1 MKDQF
6 CSFYTNSEDITFY
19 MSSRLGIHD
28 GDIILEPSAGEGI
41 FIDEILNAKKQVHID
56 ALDINDDAISVL
68 QKKYDD
74 NPDVDVRKT
83 DTLFDPQLDKYDIS
97 QLWLKQ
103 TDTLLDEQ
111 LDFFNSTGG
120 YYTGVIGNPPYGA
133 WQDYE
138 RRDQLKKKYVGQY
151 VKETYSL
158 FLLRC
163 ISVLK
168 LNGRLSFIIPDT
180 FLYVNMHTKLRELLL
195 KKTKIEEIIIFP
207 SKFFPGISFGYSN
220 LCIIT
225 LERSE
230 IQDAINNSVKIYRG
244 FKKSEE
250 FRQLIAN
257 DTLPA
262 YIEQFNLKQSEVL
275 SNPQHRFVF
284 ADNQIVSL
292 LRETTVNLGDVADV
306 VTGFYTGNNTKFIK
320 AASNAV
326 KGAKNYEVID
336 PSMIVDNSSTD
347 GASDLSEAYIPF
359 IKSAS
364 DKRYIRSR
372 EDWYVRWDSET
383 VSFYKADKKARFQN
397 SEYYFKTGI
406 GIPMVKSSRIKAF
419 LMQNRV
425 FDQSIV
431 GIFPKDK
438 TKLNYILALMNS
450 DIINQII
457 HIINPT
463 ANNSANYIKLI
474 PYIEPSSM
482 LLDEISETVDRI
494 VELSENI
501 DDKTIKQMEDKI
513 DSMITSIY
521 LVSSH
526 KQAK

>member
-19 MSSRLGIHD
+19 MSSRLGIHN

-41 FIDEILNAKKQVHID
+41 FIDEVLKTRKKVHID
-56 ALDINDDAISVL
+56 ALDINDDAISIL

-83 DTLFDPQLDKYDIS
+83 DTLFDSQLDKYDIS

-120 YYTGVIGNPPYGA
+120 HYTGVIGNPPYGA

-138 RRDQLKKKYVGQY
+138 RRDRLKKKYVGQY

-230 IQDAINNSVKIYRG
+230 MQVAINNSVKIYRG

-250 FRQLIAN
+250 FRRLIVN
-257 DTLPA
+257 DTLPS
-262 YIEQFNLKQSEVL
+262 YIENFNLKQSDVL

-292 LRETTVNLGDVADV
+292 LKKTTVNLGDIADV
-306 VTGFYTGNNTKFIK
+306 VTGFYTGNNKKFIK
-320 AASNAV
+320 AASDTV

-336 PSMIVDNSSTD
+336 QSMIVDNSSTD
-347 GASDLSEAYIPF
+347 GEPNLSEAYIPF

-364 DKRYIRSR
+364 ETRYVRNH

-383 VSFYKADKKARFQN
+383 VSFHKADKKARFQN
-397 SEYYFKTGI
+397 SDYYFKTGI
-406 GIPMVKSSRIKAF
+406 GIPMVKSSKIKAF

-438 TKLNYILALMNS
+438 AKLNYILALMNS

-474 PYIEPSSM
+474 PYIEPSCSA
-482 LLDEISETVDRI
+482 LKIINDLVNKIFKLSEEGAISEVNKI
-494 VELSENI
+494 EKEI
-501 DDKTIKQMEDKI
+501 DC
-513 DSMITSIY
+513 MITDIY
-521 LVSSH
+521 F
-526 KQAK
+526 KR

>member
-1 MKDQF
+1 MKNQF

-19 MSSRLGIHD
+19 MSSRLGIHN

-41 FIDEILNAKKQVHID
+41 FIDEVLKTRKKVHID
-56 ALDINDDAISVL
+56 ALDINDDAISIL

-83 DTLFDPQLDKYDIS
+83 DTLFDSQLDKYDIS

-120 YYTGVIGNPPYGA
+120 HYTGVIGNPPYGA

-138 RRDQLKKKYVGQY
+138 RRDRLKKKYVGQY

-230 IQDAINNSVKIYRG
+230 MQVAINNSVKIYRG

-250 FRQLIAN
+250 FRRLIVN
-257 DTLPA
+257 DTLPS
-262 YIEQFNLKQSEVL
+262 YIENFNLKQSDVL

-292 LRETTVNLGDVADV
+292 LKKTTVNLGDIADV
-306 VTGFYTGNNTKFIK
+306 VTGFYTGNNKKFIK
-320 AASNAV
+320 AASDTV

-336 PSMIVDNSSTD
+336 QSMIVDNSSTD
-347 GASDLSEAYIPF
+347 GEPNLSEAYIPF

-364 DKRYIRSR
+364 ETRYVRNH

-397 SEYYFKTGI
+397 SDYYFKTGI
-406 GIPMVKSSRIKAF
+406 GIPMVKSSKIKAF

-438 TKLNYILALMNS
+438 AKLNYILALMNS

-474 PYIEPSSM
+474 PYIEPSCSA
-482 LLDEISETVDRI
+482 LKIINDLVNKIFKLSEEGAISEVNKI
-494 VELSENI
+494 EKEI
-501 DDKTIKQMEDKI
+501 DC
-513 DSMITSIY
+513 MITDIY
-521 LVSSH
+521 F
-526 KQAK
+526 KR

>member
-1 MKDQF
+1 MKNQF

-19 MSSRLGIHD
+19 MSSRLGIHN

-41 FIDEILNAKKQVHID
+41 FIDEVLKTRKKVHID

-83 DTLFDPQLDKYDIS
+83 DTLFDSQLDKYDIS

-120 YYTGVIGNPPYGA
+120 HYTGVIGNPPYGA

-138 RRDQLKKKYVGQY
+138 RRDRLKKKYVGQY

-207 SKFFPGISFGYSN
+207 SKFFPGICFGYSN

-230 IQDAINNSVKIYRG
+230 MQDAINNSVKIYRG

-250 FRQLIAN
+250 FRRLIAN

-262 YIEQFNLKQSEVL
+262 YIESFNLKQSDVL
-275 SNPQHRFVF
+275 SNSQHRFVF

-292 LRETTVNLGDVADV
+292 LKKTTVNLGDIADV
-306 VTGFYTGNNTKFIK
+306 VTGFYTGNNKEFIK
-320 AASNAV
+320 AASDTV

-336 PSMIVDNSSTD
+336 QSMIVDNSSTD
-347 GASDLSEAYIPF
+347 GEPNLSEAYIPF

-364 DKRYIRSR
+364 ETRYVRNH

-397 SEYYFKTGI
+397 SDYYFKTGI
-406 GIPMVKSSRIKAF
+406 GIPMVKSSKIKAF

-438 TKLNYILALMNS
+438 TKLNYIWALMNS

-474 PYIEPSSM
+474 PYIEPSCSA
-482 LLDEISETVDRI
+482 LKIINDLVNKIFKLSEEGAISEVNKI
-494 VELSENI
+494 EKEI
-501 DDKTIKQMEDKI
+501 DC
-513 DSMITSIY
+513 MITDIY
-521 LVSSH
+521 F
-526 KQAK
+526 KR

>member
-6 CSFYTNSEDITFY
+6 CSFYTNSEDITCY
-19 MSSRLGIHD
+19 MSSRLGIHN

-41 FIDEILNAKKQVHID
+41 FIDEVLKTRKKVHID
-56 ALDINDDAISVL
+56 ALDINDDAISIL

-83 DTLFDPQLDKYDIS
+83 DTLFDSQLDKYDIS

-120 YYTGVIGNPPYGA
+120 HYTGDIGNPPYGA

-138 RRDQLKKKYVGQY
+138 RRDRLKKKYVGQY

-230 IQDAINNSVKIYRG
+230 MQVAINNSVKIYRG

-250 FRQLIAN
+250 FRRLIVN
-257 DTLPA
+257 DTLPS
-262 YIEQFNLKQSEVL
+262 YIENFNLKQSDVL

-292 LRETTVNLGDVADV
+292 LKKTTVNLGDIADV
-306 VTGFYTGNNTKFIK
+306 VTGFYTGNNKKFIK
-320 AASNAV
+320 AASDTV

-336 PSMIVDNSSTD
+336 QSMIVDNSSTD
-347 GASDLSEAYIPF
+347 GEPNLSEAYIPF

-364 DKRYIRSR
+364 ETRYVRNH

-397 SEYYFKTGI
+397 SDYYFKTGI
-406 GIPMVKSSRIKAF
+406 GIPMVKSSKIKAF

-438 TKLNYILALMNS
+438 AKLNYILALMNS

-474 PYIEPSSM
+474 PYIEPSCSA
-482 LLDEISETVDRI
+482 LKIINDLVNKIFKLSEEGAISEVNKI
-494 VELSENI
+494 EKEI
-501 DDKTIKQMEDKI
+501 DC
-513 DSMITSIY
+513 MITDIY
-521 LVSSH
+521 F
-526 KQAK
+526 KR

>member
-1 MKDQF
+1 MKNQF

-19 MSSRLGIHD
+19 MSSRLGIHN

-41 FIDEILNAKKQVHID
+41 FIDEVLKTRKKVHID

-83 DTLFDPQLDKYDIS
+83 DTLFDSQLDKYDIS

-120 YYTGVIGNPPYGA
+120 HYTGVIGNPPYGA

-138 RRDQLKKKYVGQY
+138 RRDRLKKKYVGQY

-207 SKFFPGISFGYSN
+207 SKFFPGICFGYSN

-230 IQDAINNSVKIYRG
+230 MQDAINNSVKIYRG

-250 FRQLIAN
+250 FRRLIAN

-262 YIEQFNLKQSEVL
+262 YIESFNLRQSDVL
-275 SNPQHRFVF
+275 SNSQHRFVF

-292 LRETTVNLGDVADV
+292 LKKTTVNLGDIADV
-306 VTGFYTGNNTKFIK
+306 VTGFYTGNNKEFIK
-320 AASNAV
+320 AASDTV

-336 PSMIVDNSSTD
+336 QSMIVDNSSTD
-347 GASDLSEAYIPF
+347 GEPNLSEAYIPF

-364 DKRYIRSR
+364 ETRYVRNH

-397 SEYYFKTGI
+397 SDYYFKTGI
-406 GIPMVKSSRIKAF
+406 GIPMVKSSKIKAF

-474 PYIEPSSM
+474 PYIEPSCSA
-482 LLDEISETVDRI
+482 LKIINDLVNKIFKLSEEGAISEVNKI
-494 VELSENI
+494 EKEI
-501 DDKTIKQMEDKI
+501 DC
-513 DSMITSIY
+513 MITDIY
-521 LVSSH
+521 F
-526 KQAK
+526 KR

>member
-1 MKDQF
+1 MKNQF

-19 MSSRLGIHD
+19 MSSRLGIHN

-41 FIDEILNAKKQVHID
+41 FIDEVLKTRKKVHID

-83 DTLFDPQLDKYDIS
+83 DTLFDSQLDKYDIS

-120 YYTGVIGNPPYGA
+120 HYTGVIGNPPYGA

-138 RRDQLKKKYVGQY
+138 RRDRLKKKYVGQY

-207 SKFFPGISFGYSN
+207 SKFFPGICFGYSN

-230 IQDAINNSVKIYRG
+230 MQDAINNSVKIYRG

-250 FRQLIAN
+250 FRRLIAN

-262 YIEQFNLKQSEVL
+262 YIESFNLKQSDVL
-275 SNPQHRFVF
+275 SNSQHRFVF

-292 LRETTVNLGDVADV
+292 LKKTTVNLGDIADV
-306 VTGFYTGNNTKFIK
+306 VTGFYTGNNKEFIK
-320 AASNAV
+320 AASDTV

-336 PSMIVDNSSTD
+336 QSMIVDNSSTD
-347 GASDLSEAYIPF
+347 GEPNLSEAYIPF

-364 DKRYIRSR
+364 ETRYVRNH

-397 SEYYFKTGI
+397 SDYYFKTGI
-406 GIPMVKSSRIKAF
+406 GIPMVKSSKIKAF

-474 PYIEPSSM
+474 PYIEPSCSA
-482 LLDEISETVDRI
+482 LKIINDLVNKIFK
-494 VELSENI
+494 LSEEGAFSEVNKIEKEI
-501 DDKTIKQMEDKI
+501 DC
-513 DSMITSIY
+513 MITDIY
-521 LVSSH
+521 F
-526 KQAK
+526 KR

>member
-1 MKDQF
+1 MKNQF

-19 MSSRLGIHD
+19 MSSRLGIHN

-41 FIDEILNAKKQVHID
+41 FIDEVLKTRKKVHID

-83 DTLFDPQLDKYDIS
+83 DTLFDSRLDKYDIS

-120 YYTGVIGNPPYGA
+120 HYTGVIGNPPYGA

-138 RRDQLKKKYVGQY
+138 RRDRLKKKYVGQY

-207 SKFFPGISFGYSN
+207 SKFFPGICFGYSN

-230 IQDAINNSVKIYRG
+230 MQDAINNSVKIYRG

-250 FRQLIAN
+250 FRRLIAN

-262 YIEQFNLKQSEVL
+262 YIESFNLKQSDVL
-275 SNPQHRFVF
+275 SNSQHRFVF

-292 LRETTVNLGDVADV
+292 LKKTTVNLGDIADV
-306 VTGFYTGNNTKFIK
+306 VTGFYTGNNKEFIK
-320 AASNAV
+320 AASDTV

-336 PSMIVDNSSTD
+336 QSMIVDNSSTD
-347 GASDLSEAYIPF
+347 GEPNLSEAYIPF

-364 DKRYIRSR
+364 ETRYVRNH

-397 SEYYFKTGI
+397 SDYYFKTGI
-406 GIPMVKSSRIKAF
+406 GIPMVKSSKIKAF

-474 PYIEPSSM
+474 PYIEPSCSA
-482 LLDEISETVDRI
+482 LKIINDLVNKIFKLSEEGAISEVNKI
-494 VELSENI
+494 EKEI
-501 DDKTIKQMEDKI
+501 DC
-513 DSMITSIY
+513 MITDIY
-521 LVSSH
+521 F
-526 KQAK
+526 KR

>member
-6 CSFYTNSEDITFY
+6 CSFYTNSEDITYY
-19 MSSRLGIHD
+19 MVSRLGIND

-41 FIDEILNAKKQVHID
+41 FIDEILQTRKKVHID

-68 QKKYDD
+68 KKKYDN
-74 NPDVDVRKT
+74 NPNIDVRKT
-83 DTLFDPQLDKYDIS
+83 DTLFDSQLDKYDIS

-103 TDTLLDEQ
+103 SDTLLDEQ
-111 LDFFNSTGG
+111 LDFFNFTGG
-120 YYTGVIGNPPYGA
+120 YYTGVVGNPPYGA
-133 WQDYE
+133 WQDYD

-168 LNGRLSFIIPDT
+168 FKGRLSFIIPDT
-180 FLYVNMHTKLRELLL
+180 FLFVNMHTKLRELLL

-230 IQDAINNSVKIYRG
+230 TQVALDNNVKVYKG
-244 FKKSEE
+244 FSRPNE
-250 FRQLIAN
+250 FRKLISN
-257 DTLPA
+257 DTLPEH
-262 YIEQFNLKQSEVL
+262 IELYSLKQSEVL

-284 ADNQIVSL
+284 ADTRISSL
-292 LRETTVNLGDVADV
+292 LNDSTINLGDVADI

-320 AASNAV
+320 VASKEV
-326 KGAKNYEVID
+326 KGAKNYTIID
-336 PSMIVDNSSTD
+336 PNTIVYNSSTD
-347 GASDLSEAYIPF
+347 GETGLSEAYIPF

-364 DKRYIRSR
+364 EYRYVRNH
-372 EDWYVRWDSET
+372 EDWFVRWDSNT
-383 VSFYKADKKARFQN
+383 VSFYKRDKKARFQN
-397 SEYYFKTGI
+397 SDFYFKTGV
-406 GIPMVKSSRIKAF
+406 GIPMVKSSIIKAF
-419 LMQNRV
+419 LMENRV

-438 TKLNYILALMNS
+438 SKLNYILALMNS

-457 HIINPT
+457 HVINPT

-474 PYIEPSSM
+474 PYIEPDNDT
-482 LLDEISETVDRI
+482 LDLINDLVEKEIRHINKKEYNESELV
-494 VELSENI
+494 NN
-501 DDKTIKQMEDKI
+501 KI
-513 DSMITSIY
+513 NSIISGLY
-521 LVSSH
+521 YYN
-526 KQAK
+526 

>member
-1 MKDQF
+1 MKNQF

-19 MSSRLGIHD
+19 MSSRLGIHN

-41 FIDEILNAKKQVHID
+41 FIDEVLKTRKKVHID

-83 DTLFDPQLDKYDIS
+83 DTLFDSQLDKYDIS

-120 YYTGVIGNPPYGA
+120 HYTGVIGNPPYGA

-138 RRDQLKKKYVGQY
+138 RRDRLKKKYVGQY

-207 SKFFPGISFGYSN
+207 SKFFPGICFGYSN

-230 IQDAINNSVKIYRG
+230 MQDAINNSVKIYRG

-250 FRQLIAN
+250 FRRLIAN

-262 YIEQFNLKQSEVL
+262 YIESFNLKQSDVL

-292 LRETTVNLGDVADV
+292 LKKTTVNLGDIADV
-306 VTGFYTGNNTKFIK
+306 VTGFYTGNNKEFIK
-320 AASNAV
+320 AASDTV

-336 PSMIVDNSSTD
+336 QSMIVDNSSTD
-347 GASDLSEAYIPF
+347 GEPNLSEAYIPF

-364 DKRYIRSR
+364 ETRYVRNH

-397 SEYYFKTGI
+397 SDYYFKTGI
-406 GIPMVKSSRIKAF
+406 GIPMVKSSKIKAF

-474 PYIEPSSM
+474 PYIEPSCSA
-482 LLDEISETVDRI
+482 LKIINDLVNKIFKLSEEGAISEVNKI
-494 VELSENI
+494 EKEI
-501 DDKTIKQMEDKI
+501 DC
-513 DSMITSIY
+513 MITDIY
-521 LVSSH
+521 F
-526 KQAK
+526 KR

>member
-1 MKDQF
+1 MKILIVDDEEIQRQKLVQLISESPL
-6 CSFYTNSEDITFY
+6 SFSDILCAPEVPTA
-19 MSSRLGIHD
+19 I
-28 GDIILEPSAGEGI
+28 DIIETHHPDIVLSDIRMPVKNG
-41 FIDEILNAKKQVHID
+41 
-56 ALDINDDAISVL
+56 LDLA
-68 QKKYDD
+68 
-74 NPDVDVRKT
+74 
-83 DTLFDPQLDKYDIS
+83 
-97 QLWLKQ
+97 
-103 TDTLLDEQ
+103 
-111 LDFFNSTGG
+111 
-120 YYTGVIGNPPYGA
+120 
-133 WQDYE
+133 
-138 RRDQLKKKYVGQY
+138 QY

-230 IQDAINNSVKIYRG
+230 MQVAINNSVKIYRG

-250 FRQLIAN
+250 FRRLIVN
-257 DTLPA
+257 DTLPS
-262 YIEQFNLKQSEVL
+262 YIENFNLKQSDVL

-292 LRETTVNLGDVADV
+292 LKKTTVNLGDIADV
-306 VTGFYTGNNTKFIK
+306 VTGFYTGNNKKFIK
-320 AASNAV
+320 AASDTV

-336 PSMIVDNSSTD
+336 QSMIVDNSSTD
-347 GASDLSEAYIPF
+347 GEPNLSEAYIPF

-364 DKRYIRSR
+364 ETRYVRNH

-397 SEYYFKTGI
+397 SDYYFKTGI
-406 GIPMVKSSRIKAF
+406 GIPMVKSSKIKAF

-438 TKLNYILALMNS
+438 AKLNYILALMNS

-474 PYIEPSSM
+474 PYIEPSCSA
-482 LLDEISETVDRI
+482 LKIINDLVNKIFKLSEEGAISEVNKI
-494 VELSENI
+494 EKEI
-501 DDKTIKQMEDKI
+501 DC
-513 DSMITSIY
+513 MITDIY
-521 LVSSH
+521 F
-526 KQAK
+526 KR

>member
-1 MKDQF
+1 M
-6 CSFYTNSEDITFY
+6 
-19 MSSRLGIHD
+19 
-28 GDIILEPSAGEGI
+28 
-41 FIDEILNAKKQVHID
+41 
-56 ALDINDDAISVL
+56 
-68 QKKYDD
+68 
-74 NPDVDVRKT
+74 
-83 DTLFDPQLDKYDIS
+83 
-97 QLWLKQ
+97 
-103 TDTLLDEQ
+103 DEQ

-133 WQDYE
+133 WQDYK

-230 IQDAINNSVKIYRG
+230 MQDAINNSVKIYRG

-250 FRQLIAN
+250 FRRLIAN
-257 DTLPA
+257 DTLPP

-306 VTGFYTGNNTKFIK
+306 VTGFYTGNNIKFIK

-419 LMQNRV
+419 LMHNRV

-438 TKLNYILALMNS
+438 TKLNYILA
-450 DIINQII
+450 
-457 HIINPT
+457 
-463 ANNSANYIKLI
+463 
-474 PYIEPSSM
+474 
-482 LLDEISETVDRI
+482 
-494 VELSENI
+494 
-501 DDKTIKQMEDKI
+501 
-513 DSMITSIY
+513 
-521 LVSSH
+521 
-526 KQAK
+526 

>member
-1 MKDQF
+1 MKNQF

-19 MSSRLGIHD
+19 MSSRLGIHN

-41 FIDEILNAKKQVHID
+41 FIDEVLKTRKKVHID

-83 DTLFDPQLDKYDIS
+83 DTLFDSQLDKYDIS

-120 YYTGVIGNPPYGA
+120 HYTGVIGNPPYGA

-138 RRDQLKKKYVGQY
+138 RRDRLKKKYVGQY

-207 SKFFPGISFGYSN
+207 SKFFPGICFGYSN

-230 IQDAINNSVKIYRG
+230 MQDAINNSVKIYRG

-250 FRQLIAN
+250 FRRLIAN

-262 YIEQFNLKQSEVL
+262 YIESFNLKQSDVL
-275 SNPQHRFVF
+275 SNSQHRFVF

-292 LRETTVNLGDVADV
+292 LKKTTVNLGDIADV
-306 VTGFYTGNNTKFIK
+306 VTGFYTGNNKEFIK
-320 AASNAV
+320 AASDTV

-336 PSMIVDNSSTD
+336 QSMIVDNSSTD
-347 GASDLSEAYIPF
+347 GEPNLSEAYIPF

-364 DKRYIRSR
+364 ETRYVRNH

-397 SEYYFKTGI
+397 SDYYFKTGI
-406 GIPMVKSSRIKAF
+406 GIPMVKSSKIKAF

-474 PYIEPSSM
+474 PYIEPSCSA
-482 LLDEISETVDRI
+482 LKIINDLVNKKFKLSEEGAISEVNKI
-494 VELSENI
+494 EKEI
-501 DDKTIKQMEDKI
+501 DC
-513 DSMITSIY
+513 MITDIY
-521 LVSSH
+521 F
-526 KQAK
+526 KR

>member
-19 MSSRLGIHD
+19 MSSRLGIHN

-41 FIDEILNAKKQVHID
+41 FIDEVLKTRKKVHID
-56 ALDINDDAISVL
+56 DLDINDDAISIL

-83 DTLFDPQLDKYDIS
+83 DTLFDSQLDKYDIS

-120 YYTGVIGNPPYGA
+120 HYTGVIGNPPYGA

-138 RRDQLKKKYVGQY
+138 RRDRLKKKYVGQY

-230 IQDAINNSVKIYRG
+230 MQVAINNSVKIYRG

-250 FRQLIAN
+250 FRRLIVN
-257 DTLPA
+257 DTLPS
-262 YIEQFNLKQSEVL
+262 YIENFNLKQSDVL

-292 LRETTVNLGDVADV
+292 LKKTTVNLGDIADV
-306 VTGFYTGNNTKFIK
+306 VTGFYTGNNKKFIK
-320 AASNAV
+320 AASDTV

-336 PSMIVDNSSTD
+336 QSMIVDNSSTD
-347 GASDLSEAYIPF
+347 GEPNLSEAYIPF

-364 DKRYIRSR
+364 ETRYVRNH

-397 SEYYFKTGI
+397 SDYYFKTGI
-406 GIPMVKSSRIKAF
+406 GIPMVKSSKIKAF

-438 TKLNYILALMNS
+438 AKLNYILALMNS

-474 PYIEPSSM
+474 PYIEPSCSA
-482 LLDEISETVDRI
+482 LKIINDLVNKIFKLSEEGAISEVNKI
-494 VELSENI
+494 EKEI
-501 DDKTIKQMEDKI
+501 DC
-513 DSMITSIY
+513 MITDIY
-521 LVSSH
+521 F
-526 KQAK
+526 KR

>member
-1 MKDQF
+1 MKNQF

-19 MSSRLGIHD
+19 MSSRLGIHN

-41 FIDEILNAKKQVHID
+41 FIDEVLKTRKKVHID

-83 DTLFDPQLDKYDIS
+83 DTLFDSQLDKYDIS

-120 YYTGVIGNPPYGA
+120 HYTGVIGNPPYGA

-138 RRDQLKKKYVGQY
+138 RRDRLKKKYVGQY

-207 SKFFPGISFGYSN
+207 SKFFPGICFGSSN

-230 IQDAINNSVKIYRG
+230 MQDAINNSVKIYRG

-250 FRQLIAN
+250 FRRLIAN

-262 YIEQFNLKQSEVL
+262 YIESFNLKQSDVL
-275 SNPQHRFVF
+275 SNSQHRFVF

-292 LRETTVNLGDVADV
+292 LKKTTVNLGDIADV
-306 VTGFYTGNNTKFIK
+306 VTGFYTGNNKEFIK
-320 AASNAV
+320 AASDTV

-336 PSMIVDNSSTD
+336 QSMIVDNSSTD
-347 GASDLSEAYIPF
+347 GEPNLSEAYIPF

-364 DKRYIRSR
+364 ETRYVRNH

-397 SEYYFKTGI
+397 SDYYFKTGI
-406 GIPMVKSSRIKAF
+406 GIPMVKSSKIKAF

-474 PYIEPSSM
+474 PYIEPSCSA
-482 LLDEISETVDRI
+482 LKIINDLVNKIFKLSEEGAISEVNKI
-494 VELSENI
+494 EKEI
-501 DDKTIKQMEDKI
+501 DC
-513 DSMITSIY
+513 MITDIY
-521 LVSSH
+521 F
-526 KQAK
+526 KR

>member
-19 MSSRLGIHD
+19 MSSRLGIND
-28 GDIILEPSAGEGI
+28 GDIILEPSAGQGI
-41 FIDEILNAKKQVHID
+41 FIDEILNTKKKVHID

-68 QKKYDD
+68 QKKYDN

-83 DTLFDPQLDKYDIS
+83 DTLFDSQLDKYDIS

-111 LDFFNSTGG
+111 LDLFNSTGG

-138 RRDQLKKKYVGQY
+138 RRDLLKKKYVGQY

-168 LNGRLSFIIPDT
+168 LKGRLSFIIPDT
-180 FLYVNMHTKLRELLL
+180 FLYVNMHTRLREILL

-225 LERSE
+225 LERSGM
-230 IQDAINNSVKIYRG
+230 QDAIDNTVKVYRG

-250 FRQLIAN
+250 FRKLISN
-257 DTLPA
+257 DILPD
-262 YIEQFNLKQSEVL
+262 YIELFTLKQSDIL

-292 LRETTVNLGDVADV
+292 LKEATINLGDVADV
-306 VTGFYTGNNTKFIK
+306 VTGFYTGNNKKFIK
-320 AASNAV
+320 AASNDT
-326 KGAKNYEVID
+326 KGAKNYDVID
-336 PSMIVDNSSTD
+336 SRMIVDNASTD
-347 GASDLSEAYIPF
+347 GEPSLTEAYIPF

-364 DKRYIRSR
+364 EKRYVRNN
-372 EDWYVRWDSET
+372 EDWYVRWDSDT
-383 VSFYKADKKARFQN
+383 VSFYKTDKKARFQN
-397 SEYYFKTGI
+397 SDFYFKTGI
-406 GIPMVKSSRIKAF
+406 GIPMVKSSVIKAF

-438 TKLNYILALMNS
+438 SKLNYILALMNS
-450 DIINQII
+450 DIVNQII

-474 PYIEPSSM
+474 PYIEPSSA
-482 LLDEISETVDRI
+482 LLEEISEMVDKI
-494 VELSENI
+494 MSLSLNEDVN
-501 DDKTIKQMEDKI
+501 TIKQMEDKI
-513 DSMITSIY
+513 NSMITSIY
-521 LVSSH
+521 LSPYHNAS
-526 KQAK
+526 

>member
-6 CSFYTNSEDITFY
+6 CSFYTNSEDITLY
-19 MSSRLGIHD
+19 MSSRLGIHN

-41 FIDEILNAKKQVHID
+41 FIDEVLKTRKKVHID

-83 DTLFDPQLDKYDIS
+83 DTLFDSQLDKYDIS

-120 YYTGVIGNPPYGA
+120 HYTGVIGNPPYGA

-138 RRDQLKKKYVGQY
+138 RRDRLKKKYVGQY

-230 IQDAINNSVKIYRG
+230 MQDAINNSVKIYRG

-250 FRQLIAN
+250 FRRLIAN

-262 YIEQFNLKQSEVL
+262 YIESFNLKQSDVL
-275 SNPQHRFVF
+275 SNPQHRFIF

-292 LRETTVNLGDVADV
+292 LKKTTVNLGDIADV
-306 VTGFYTGNNTKFIK
+306 VTGFYTGNNKKFIK
-320 AASNAV
+320 AASDTV

-336 PSMIVDNSSTD
+336 QSMIVDNSSTD
-347 GASDLSEAYIPF
+347 GEPNLSEAYIPF

-364 DKRYIRSR
+364 ETRYVRNH

-397 SEYYFKTGI
+397 SDYYFKTGI
-406 GIPMVKSSRIKAF
+406 GIPMVKSSKIKAF

-431 GIFPKDK
+431 GIFPKNK
-438 TKLNYILALMNS
+438 TKINYILALMNS

-474 PYIEPSSM
+474 PYIEPSSEHVG
-482 LLDEISETVDRI
+482 EINDL
-494 VELSENI
+494 VEKIFVLSENGEM
-501 DDKTIKQMEDKI
+501 KKVEKI
-513 DSMITSIY
+513 EKDLDSIITDIY
-521 LVSSH
+521 F
-526 KQAK
+526 KR

>member
-41 FIDEILNAKKQVHID
+41 FIDEILNAKKKVHID

-68 QKKYDD
+68 QKKYND

-83 DTLFDPQLDKYDIS
+83 DTLFDPQLDKYDMS

-120 YYTGVIGNPPYGA
+120 HYTGVIGNPPYGA

-225 LERSE
+225 LERRE
-230 IQDAINNSVKIYRG
+230 MQDAINNSVKIYRG

-250 FRQLIAN
+250 FRRLIAN

-262 YIEQFNLKQSEVL
+262 YIDNFNLKQSDVL

-292 LRETTVNLGDVADV
+292 LKKTTVNLGDISDV
-306 VTGFYTGNNTKFIK
+306 VTGFYTGNNKEFIK
-320 AASNAV
+320 AASDTV

-336 PSMIVDNSSTD
+336 QSMIVDNSSTD
-347 GASDLSEAYIPF
+347 GEPNLSEAYIPF

-364 DKRYIRSR
+364 ETRYVRNH

-397 SEYYFKTGI
+397 SDYYFKTGI
-406 GIPMVKSSRIKAF
+406 GIPMVKSSKIKAF

-474 PYIEPSSM
+474 PYIEPTS
-482 LLDEISETVDRI
+482 EVISEINDLVDKRI
-494 VELSENI
+494 TLSANNDI
-501 DDKTIKQMEDKI
+501 NTIKRIEEKI
-513 DSMITSIY
+513 DSMIMSIY
-521 LVSSH
+521 LAPYH
-526 KQAK
+526 KQHK